1 MHRFTRGLLAAV
13 LFTAVGSVQA
23 SAQDDLTIWWNKSYY
38 PEEDQEF
45 ERIVS
50 EYEKQTGTNV
60 NLSFFTNE
68 DVPRKTLAALTAGE
82 PPDLAFGFLF
92 DLQYTPRWA
101 YEGRLEDVSDVIEP
115 IKDQFLPVALE
126 SVNLLNG
133 ETGERSYYA
142 IPTQQQTEHIHYWK
156 SLLDEA
162 GVDSS
167 AIPNTWEEFWSFW
180 CEEAQPAVRE
190 ATGDRRKYGIGHPM
204 SSSASDTFFAFLMF
218 LNAYDAKLVDEQG
231 NLVADQPENREGI
244 IKALESYAKPFMDG
258 CVPPGAVNWGD
269 ADNNVNFLN
278 QVTIMT
284 PNPSMSIPASQYTQ
298 NPENYNENIRT
309 VEWPD
314 KPDGSPITYKT
325 SIKNALIFADSQN
338 KEGAK
343 EFMRFLLKP
352 ENLGPYLEGS
362 IGRWFPVT
370 KSLIETPYWAQTDDP
385 HRQVHAR
392 QYTEREQEPF
402 PMVYNYRFAQ
412 IQAENAFGK
421 AIGRIGLE
429 GWSAEDAADE
439 LIARMKEVMET
450 S

>member
-1 MHRFTRGLLAAV
+1 MHRVTRGLLVAAFV
-13 LFTAVGSVQA
+13 TAG
-23 SAQDDLTIWWNKSYY
+23 SAQAYAQQPLTIWWNKSYY

-50 EYEKQTGTNV
+50 EFESQTGTDV
-60 NLSFFTNE
+60 ELSFFTNE
-68 DVPRKTLAALTAGE
+68 DVPRKTLAALTAGS

-101 YEGRLEDVSDVIEP
+101 YEGRLEDVSDVVEP
-115 IKDQFLPVALE
+115 MKDEFLPVALE
-126 SVNLLNG
+126 SVYLLNG

-162 GVDSS
+162 GVATD
-167 AIPNTWEEFWSFW
+167 AIPNTWEEFWNYW

-218 LNAYDAKLVDEQG
+218 LNAYDAKLLDEEG

-244 IKALESYAKPFMDG
+244 VKALESYAKPFKDG

-278 QVTIMT
+278 QVTVMT

-325 SIKNALIFADSQN
+325 SIKNVLIFKDSQN

-370 KSLIETPYWAQTDDP
+370 KTLIESPYWSQTDDP

-402 PMVYNYRFAQ
+402 PTVYNYKFSQ
-412 IQAENAFGK
+412 IQAENAFGQ
-421 AIGRIGLE
+421 AIARMALE
-429 GWSAEDAADE
+429 GASAEEAADQ
-439 LIARMKEVMET
+439 LIARMKEVMAQ
-450 S
+450 